1 MSTSYAVVTNDIYA
15 LTSVYWGLGCVFYQ
29 PGGAQMHCP
38 KLTCN
43 DILASRTYFTTGW
56 CYFFSKSVEVK
67 SYFVNLKSEARET
80 IRKMVDIVV
89 MSLIT

>member
-1 MSTSYAVVTNDIYA
+1 MVLALMSRPEP
-15 LTSVYWGLGCVFYQ
+15 LG
-29 PGGAQMHCP
+29 AHMRCP
-38 KLTCN
+38 KRTCN

-56 CYFFSKSVEVK
+56 CSFFSKPVEIK
-67 SYFVNLKSEARET
+67 SYFMNLKSEARET